1 MSSNASHPL
10 GHLLL
15 AALLGASASGCG
27 GGGDDAAP
35 PVDVLDAAPPDAAP
49 PDATPPDASTAPVT
63 LPIPISLALTVTGTD
78 GSILAGAVVTTGQ
91 VNETADQ
98 DGRVLLQGL
107 SSGELQY
114 TVAAEGHAPFVNTV
128 VLHEQAT
135 LSDEIK
141 LLSVVTFERTAEEE
155 SSVEHESVS
164 VRIPAGALVH
174 ENGDPVTGTF
184 DIELV
189 PYEPG
194 ELSWDRRPGHLIGI
208 TADGKTQYLKLYGAF
223 SLTLR
228 QGNKELDINPG
239 QKITVEFAL
248 DATVCAVFGQ
258 QRSSVP
264 LWSITEGEDEA
275 WQPEGEANL
284 QRAADGTCTLSFEL
298 AHLTW
303 WAVADPYAATRCF
316 DVTLVDSDGSTPRP
330 NLEVAAAG
338 DVAAGTFTYDEAF
351 TGGDGRAC
359 VNTEQGGTVRLFVG
373 TEDDPLWAES
383 RIASGVEASCQS
395 DRSACEPVMIT
406 ITQPSECVPGS
417 YRECG
422 YDGPGGT
429 QNVGECRAGRDY
441 CSVTGTGF
449 LGCLSSVVPQTEI
462 CETPADENCNG
473 NGGCVT
479 AAQVVAGG
487 GHACA
492 RLDDGTVKCWG
503 DNSRGQL
510 GLGDTNTRGDGPLD
524 MGDNLPAVDLGTGR
538 TAQALA
544 AGYQRTCALLDDD
557 TVKCWGLNDYGQLG
571 LGDTSDRGDGPGEMG
586 DNLPAVDL
594 GTGRTAQALAASTF
608 HTCALLDD
616 GTVKCWGR
624 NHLGQLGLGDTSDR
638 GDEPLEMGDNLP
650 AVDLGTG
657 RTAQALAASMY
668 HTCALL
674 DDGTVKCWGR
684 NDNGRLGLGDIDSRG
699 DEPMEMGDNL
709 PAVDLGTGRTARAL
723 AAGGYYTCALLD
735 DDTVKCWGGNY
746 DGALG
751 LGDTSH
757 RGDGPLEMGDN
768 LPAVD
773 LGTGRTA
780 QALAARWGH
789 TCALLDDD
797 TVKCWGGNDYGQLGL
812 GDIDSRGGGPLQM
825 GDNLPAV
832 DLGTGR
838 TAQALAA
845 GDSHTCALLDDGTV
859 KCWGYNDWGQLG
871 LGDTNYRGDEPDEM
885 GDALPAINLGSA
897 P

>member
-1 MSSNASHPL
+1 MSSNASHSL
-10 GHLLL
+10 GYLLFGAML
-15 AALLGASASGCG
+15 SAAVSGCG

-35 PVDVLDAAPPDAAP
+35 PVDVPDATPPDAAP
-49 PDATPPDASTAPVT
+49 PDATPPDARTAPEI

-107 SSGELQY
+107 GSGELQY

-141 LLSVVTFERTAEEE
+141 LLPVVTFERTAEEE

-316 DVTLVDSDGSTPRP
+316 DVTLVDSDGTRRP

-338 DVAAGTFTYDEAF
+338 DVTAGTFTYDEAF

-359 VNTEQGGTVRLFVG
+359 VNAEQGGTVRLFVG
-373 TEDDPLWAES
+373 AEDDPLWAES

-395 DRSACEPVMIT
+395 DRGACEPVMIT
-406 ITQPSECVPGS
+406 ITQPSKCVPGS
-417 YRECG
+417 YRDCG
-422 YDGPGGT
+422 YDGPTGT
-429 QNVGECRAGRDY
+429 ENVGECRAGRDY
-441 CSVTGTGF
+441 CDVTGTGF
-449 LGCLSSVVPQTEI
+449 LGCRSSVVPQTEI
-462 CETPADENCNG
+462 CETPAGEDCDG
-473 NGGCVT
+473 NSSCVT
-479 AAQVVAGG
+479 AAQVVAGFD
-487 GHACA
+487 HACA

-503 DNSRGQL
+503 GNDYGQL
-510 GLGDTNTRGDGPLD
+510 GLGDMDNRGDGPLE

-544 AGYQRTCALLDDD
+544 AGADYTCALLDDD
-557 TVKCWGLNDYGQLG
+557 TVKCWGDNEFGQLG
-571 LGDTSDRGDGPGEMG
+571 LGDTGNRGQVPGDMGDNLPAVDLGTGRTARALAAGVEHTCALLDDDTVKCWGYNGTGQLGLGDTNNRGDGPLEMG

-624 NHLGQLGLGDTSDR
+624 NDDGQLGLGDT
-638 GDEPLEMGDNLP
+638 
-650 AVDLGTG
+650 
-657 RTAQALAASMY
+657 
-668 HTCALL
+668 
-674 DDGTVKCWGR
+674 
-684 NDNGRLGLGDIDSRG
+684 
-699 DEPMEMGDNL
+699 
-709 PAVDLGTGRTARAL
+709 
-723 AAGGYYTCALLD
+723 
-735 DDTVKCWGGNY
+735 NY
-746 DGALG
+746 
-751 LGDTSH
+751 

-780 QALAARWGH
+780 QALAAGEFH
-789 TCALLDDD
+789 TCALLDDG
-797 TVKCWGGNDYGQLGL
+797 TVKCWGWNYTGQLGL
-812 GDIDSRGGGPLQM
+812 GDTSDRGDAPLEM
-825 GDNLPAV
+825 GDDLPAV

-845 GDSHTCALLDDGTV
+845 GYLHTCALLDDGTV
-859 KCWGYNDWGQLG
+859 KCWGRNNSGQLG
-871 LGDTNYRGDEPDEM
+871 LGDTGDRGQVIGEMGDSLPAVDLGTGRTAQALAAGEFHTCALLDDGTVKCWGRNGYGQLGLGDTSDRGDEPVEM
-885 GDALPAINLGSA
+885 GDALPAIYLGSA